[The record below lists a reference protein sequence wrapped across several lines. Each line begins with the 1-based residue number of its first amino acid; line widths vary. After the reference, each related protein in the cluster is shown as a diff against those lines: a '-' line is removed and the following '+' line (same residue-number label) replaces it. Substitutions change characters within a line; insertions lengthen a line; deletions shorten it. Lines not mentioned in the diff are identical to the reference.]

1 MHSNIENNTKAV
13 KDLAAALGFDI
24 VGITSALD
32 FDDFEVIALERLES
46 GLMDGLPWYNAE
58 RVKRGSKPSELLPG
72 ARSIISLAM
81 SYMTE
86 PPSVSGNAFMG
97 KVGRYAWGPDY
108 HKVMWDR
115 MSVLI
120 DSISRE
126 LQVSMR
132 AKTYCDTGPM
142 LDRAVAKRAGVG
154 WYGKNTNI
162 LSSSHGSW
170 IFLGQIIT
178 DLVLQPDSES
188 KKTCGQCTTCIDMC
202 PTGAIIAPYVL
213 DNSKCISFLTIE
225 CRGEIPIQMRPLI
238 GDWVFGCDICQDVCP
253 VNRKAKPTRE
263 PAFQVGE
270 HGFTSLELIP
280 LLSITDLEFKQRFA
294 NSPIRRAKRSGL
306 VRNVCVALGNI
317 GDISAIPALIHT
329 LKDKDPMV
337 RSHCAWAIGQI
348 GGSLSYKALE
358 VALQEESDDDVV
370 AEITLALDQTNQII
384 KTTI

>member
-1 MHSNIENNTKAV
+1 MDYVKQTV
-13 KDLAAALGFDI
+13 KDYAREIGFDL
-24 VGITSALD
+24 VGIASAETFRDHGSVTLKRIEQG
-32 FDDFEVIALERLES
+32 F
-46 GLMDGLPWYNAE
+46 MDGLPWFTPS
-58 RVKRGSKPSELLPG
+58 RVKRGMDPNKLLPG
-72 ARSIISLAM
+72 AKSIISVGL
-81 SYMTE
+81 SYFV
-86 PPSVSGNAFMG
+86 PSEDEKNSLNG
-97 KVGRYAWGPDY
+97 KVARYAWGDDY
-108 HKVMWDR
+108 HKVMKKR
-115 MSVLI
+115 LKLFVEG
-120 DSISRE
+120 ISER
-126 LQVSMR
+126 LNRNISARWYV
-132 AKTYCDTGPM
+132 DDGPM
-142 LDRAVAKRAGVG
+142 VERAVAQRSGVG
-154 WYGKNTNI
+154 WFGKNTNI
-162 LSSSHGSW
+162 INPEYGSW
-170 IFLGQIIT
+170 IFLGQVIT
-178 DLVLQPDSES
+178 DLELVPDVPL
-188 KKTCGQCTTCIDMC
+188 KKTCGNCTRCIADC
-202 PTGAIIAPYVL
+202 PTSAIVAPFVI
-213 DNSKCISFLTIE
+213 DNKKCISFLTIE
-225 CRGEIPIQMRPLI
+225 NRGEIPRWLRPLMS
-238 GDWVFGCDICQDVCP
+238 DWVFGCDICQDVCP